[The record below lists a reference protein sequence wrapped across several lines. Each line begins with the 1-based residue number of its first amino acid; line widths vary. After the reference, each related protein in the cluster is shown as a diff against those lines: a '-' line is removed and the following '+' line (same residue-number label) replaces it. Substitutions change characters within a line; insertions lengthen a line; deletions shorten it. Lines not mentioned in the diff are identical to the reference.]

1 MADTGGKTILVK
13 KADGTMVRM
22 SLDEIR
28 QKKAGASTPPAPVQV
43 APTQAAPAPEKPP
56 AVVPDNLPVEP
67 APEQKPV
74 VAPAPVAPP
83 RPPKPALPKAD
94 MSSLLEE
101 PAPKTSSGAPLIS
114 LPRDAQADE
123 IIGKL
128 SFTVSKTNL
137 NRLRTL
143 IQLRLKDIRSVDQVE
158 EALSRS
164 EQDGGVG
171 LTREQAHEVLK
182 HLPGFE
188 ELIPYKKELPAI
200 TTPFNAFKHS
210 QGATSSPAPAKPPA
224 PAPIKPVV
232 QPAPPK
238 PAFQPPPK
246 PMMTQSTTAPVAP
259 RPQPATPPRPAPAPV
274 APLTKEKVIETF
286 TKTTA
291 AEDPFMKL
299 AADSR
304 AKSSMK
310 DIVAKPAPV
319 GPTDEIRSFGLT
331 DFRRLSSKPEE
342 AALRLKQKFINLQ
355 GESILLY
362 LEALDAWKASPLY
375 GEYVTA
381 AIRALGGKQAL
392 SSLNDTKT
400 ITFLEIQAIVAM
412 ERQLDYL

>member
-28 QKKAGASTPPAPVQV
+28 QKKAGASASPAPVPAVPTQV
-43 APTQAAPAPEKPP
+43 ASVPEKPP
-56 AVVPDNLPVEP
+56 VVVPDNLPVEP

-74 VAPAPVAPP
+74 VATSPVAPP
-83 RPPKPALPKAD
+83 RLAKSALPKAD

-128 SFTVSKTNL
+128 SFTVSKNNL

-171 LTREQAHEVLK
+171 LTRDQAHEVLK

-188 ELIPYKKELPAI
+188 DLIPYKKELPAT
-200 TTPFNAFKHS
+200 TTPFNAFKHG
-210 QGATSSPAPAKPPA
+210 QEATSSPKPVA
-224 PAPIKPVV
+224 PAPVKPVV
-232 QPAPPK
+232 QATPSK
-238 PAFQPPPK
+238 PAFQPAPK
-246 PMMTQSTTAPVAP
+246 PMTAQPVATPVVP
-259 RPQPATPPRPAPAPV
+259 RPMPVVSPRPASTPA

-310 DIVAKPAPV
+310 DIIAKPGAV

-331 DFRRLSSKPEE
+331 DFRRLSNKPEE

-375 GEYVTA
+375 GEYVTT
-381 AIRALGGKQAL
+381 AIHALAGKTPLSAL
-392 SSLNDTKT
+392 TDTKT
-400 ITFLEIQAIVAM
+400 ITFLEMQAIITM

>member
-43 APTQAAPAPEKPP
+43 APTQATPAPKKPP

-67 APEQKPV
+67 VVEQKIAPT
-74 VAPAPVAPP
+74 PAPVAPP
-83 RPPKPALPKAD
+83 RPAKPALPKAD

-143 IQLRLKDIRSVDQVE
+143 IQLRLKDIRSVNQVE

-188 ELIPYKKELPAI
+188 ELIPYKKELPAT

-210 QGATSSPAPAKPPA
+210 QGATSSPKPVA
-224 PAPIKPVV
+224 PAPLPPVKPVV

-246 PMMTQSTTAPVAP
+246 PMVASSVATPVAP
-259 RPQPATPPRPAPAPV
+259 RSQPAMPPRPAPAPV
-274 APLTKEKVIETF
+274 APITKEKVIETF
-286 TKTTA
+286 AKTTA

-310 DIVAKPAPV
+310 DIIAKPAPV

-375 GEYVTA
+375 GEYVTV
-381 AIRALGGKQAL
+381 AIRALAGKQAL
-392 SSLNDTKT
+392 SSLSDTKT
-400 ITFLEIQAIVAM
+400 ITFPEMQAIITM